1 MFICNVCCVYALIFR
16 PVEGILWMAAGVT
29 TSNCHCDLAAW

>member
-1 MFICNVCCVYALIFR
+1 
-16 PVEGILWMAAGVT
+16 MAAGVT